1 MEPTRIYDAALSLAD
16 DERAD
21 LAYKL
26 LQSLKPPSILS
37 ADTPELE
44 GEVERRIAAY
54 EAGEAS
60 ADDWDNTSA
69 RLRRALQDEDSRGN
83 YCRIY
88 VAAALRD
95 AAWPAAERRAYKQ
108 ITTLISSQALSG
120 PNETSHSARSNFA
133 G

>member
-26 LQSLKPPSILS
+26 LQSLTRAKPATHKESQTSVYGAQKLWCKTLKPPSILS

-44 GEVERRIAAY
+44 DEVERRIAAY
-54 EAGEAS
+54 GAGEAS

-69 RLRRALQDEDSRGN
+69 RLRRALQDK
-83 YCRIY
+83 
-88 VAAALRD
+88 
-95 AAWPAAERRAYKQ
+95 RAK
-108 ITTLISSQALSG
+108 
-120 PNETSHSARSNFA
+120 
-133 G
+133 